1 MKQKKSTKKF
11 LKNAAKTKFNEKP
24 AASKGGPRKRTI
36 VHEDL
41 QEPESVEKFVKLKQ
55 PKGSKADTISRYFID
70 CL

>member
-24 AASKGGPRKRTI
+24 TSNKGGPRKRMI

-41 QEPESVEKFVKLKQ
+41 QEPESEEKFVKLKQ
-55 PKGSKADTISRYFID
+55 PKGAKGDSISG
-70 CL
+70 

>member
-11 LKNAAKTKFNEKP
+11 LKNSAKAKFNEKP
-24 AASKGGPRKRTI
+24 TSSKGGGRKRTI

-55 PKGSKADTISRYFID
+55 PKGSKNDSISG
-70 CL
+70 